1 MQPTRNTPI
10 MWMLVVAMGLFF
22 ACSKNDE
29 RTAAPQFTHAFTN
42 LPDTAD
48 SRLITYADSLLARE
62 ATRLWMDSVLT
73 TIGTPAWEYA
83 TFGKQAGVPA
93 AMVPLI
99 DREAREVRGLLV
111 MVNGPDGFRF
121 RVLDTRKPERYG
133 YNNGRNRV
141 GARHIFIAAD
151 LFNQRIFARAP
162 REVLDHCMMTRSE
175 RRLLDQAR
183 RTGPAGTYSIRT
195 AAYTVSITCYTTV
208 ACTGDGKGN
217 CVGNIVTTTDCVY
230 NYIWVDYGGG
240 GYVGPS
246 GGVTGGGGGAS
257 GPAGGCVGTEYGG
270 EDAVVVMPPD
280 KPINDV
286 IAYLKCFSRTTG
298 GKITF
303 YADQPVAGTSK
314 FLSIKELV
322 GHAYISIEQNVGG
335 IVIRRAI
342 GFHPEEGVSAVFNT
356 SAPSKLGDDSNIEYD
371 VKYTVNVTAATMG
384 KVLTMILNP
393 KPVYHIESYNC
404 TNFVLDV
411 SDACGLQIPRTK
423 GQWFFG
429 SGVNPGNF
437 GQDLRKIVGAEAGKH
452 YSPINAGNCN

>member
-10 MWMLVVAMGLFF
+10 MWMLVVAMGLLF

-62 ATRLWMDSVLT
+62 ATRPWMDSVLT

-111 MVNGPDGFRF
+111 MVNGPDAFRF

-133 YNNGRNRV
+133 YNNGRNRA

-151 LFNQRIFARAP
+151 LFNQRIFARAS

-246 GGVTGGGGGAS
+246 GGVAGGGGGAS

-303 YADQPVAGTSK
+303 YADQPVAGREDVMSFRELAGHS
-314 FLSIKELV
+314 FL
-322 GHAYISIEQNVGG
+322 SIEQNVGG
-335 IVIRRAI
+335 KIIRRTV
-342 GFHPEEGVSAVFNT
+342 GFHPSQGITPVFSNSAD
-356 SAPSKLGDDSNIEYD
+356 SQLGDDSNAEYD
-371 VKYTVNVTAATMG
+371 VRLSVNVSAITL
-384 KVLTMILNP
+384 KNVLGMIESSRR
-393 KPVYHIESYNC
+393 VYHIETYNC
-404 TNFVLDV
+404 TNFVIDI
-411 SDACGLQIPRTK
+411 SDACGLKIPRTM
-423 GQWFFG
+423 GRWFLG
-429 SGVNPGNF
+429 SGLNPGNF
-437 GQDLRKIVGAEAGKH
+437 GEDLRKLPGAEFRKQS
-452 YSPINAGNCN
+452 SPGNVGTCN

>member
-1 MQPTRNTPI
+1 

-175 RRLLDQAR
+175 RRLLEQAR
-183 RTGPAGTYSIRT
+183 RTGPAGTYSFRT

-298 GKITF
+298 AKITF
-303 YADQPVAGTSK
+303 YADQPVAGREDVMSFRELAGHS
-314 FLSIKELV
+314 FL
-322 GHAYISIEQNVGG
+322 SIEQNVGG
-335 IVIRRAI
+335 KIIRRTV
-342 GFHPEEGVSAVFNT
+342 GFHPSQGITPVFSNSAD
-356 SAPSKLGDDSNIEYD
+356 SQLGDDSNAEYD
-371 VKYTVNVTAATMG
+371 VRLSVNVSAITL
-384 KVLTMILNP
+384 KNVLGMIESSRR
-393 KPVYHIESYNC
+393 VYHIETYNC
-404 TNFVLDV
+404 TNFVIDI
-411 SDACGLQIPRTK
+411 SDACGLKIPRTM
-423 GQWFFG
+423 GRWFLG
-429 SGVNPGNF
+429 SGLNPGNF
-437 GQDLRKIVGAEAGKH
+437 GEDLRKLPGAEFRKQS
-452 YSPINAGNCN
+452 SPGNVGTCN

>member
-1 MQPTRNTPI
+1 

-303 YADQPVAGTSK
+303 YADQPKPGTSQVV
-314 FLSIKELV
+314 SIKELV
-322 GHAYISIEQNVGG
+322 GHAYVSIEQTIGG
-335 IVIRRAI
+335 KVVRRTV
-342 GFHPEEGVSAVFNT
+342 GFHPSSGVSPAYST
-356 SAPSKLGDDSNIEYD
+356 SALSTLGDDSGQEYD
-371 VKYTVNVTAATMG
+371 VKYTKILTGDALG
-384 KVLTMILNP
+384 KVLKMIENP
-393 KPVYHIESYNC
+393 KRVYHLESYNC
-404 TNFVLDV
+404 TNFVLDI
-411 SDACGLQIPRTK
+411 SDACGLNIPRTQ
-423 GQWFFG
+423 GWWLIG
-429 SGVNPGNF
+429 SGLNPGNF
-437 GQDLRKIVGAEAGKH
+437 GEELRKLPGAEFKQQR
-452 YSPINAGNCN
+452 SLGNVGTCN

>member
-1 MQPTRNTPI
+1 MQPYRNTPI
-10 MWMLVVAMGLFF
+10 MWMLVVVMSSLF
-22 ACSKNDE
+22 ACSKSTDP
-29 RTAAPQFTHAFTN
+29 AAVPRFTHAFTN

-48 SRLITYADSLLARE
+48 SRLIPYADSLLVSE
-62 ATRLWMDSVLT
+62 ATLPWMDSVMA
-73 TIGTPAWEYA
+73 TIGIPAWEYA

-111 MVNGPDGFRF
+111 MVNGADRFRF
-121 RVLDTRKPERYG
+121 RVIDTRNPERYG
-133 YNNGRNRV
+133 YNNGRNRA

-175 RRLLDQAR
+175 RRLLEQAR
-183 RTGPAGTYSIRT
+183 RSGPTGTYSIRA

-230 NYIWVDYGGG
+230 NYIWVDYGGS
-240 GYVGPS
+240 GYVGAS
-246 GGVTGGGGGAS
+246 GGGTGASGGAS
-257 GPAGGCVGTEYGG
+257 GPSAGCTGTEYGG

-303 YADQPVAGTSK
+303 YADQPVAGRDDVIS
-314 FLSIKELV
+314 FRELA
-322 GHAYISIEQNVGG
+322 GHSYLSIEQNIGG
-335 IVIRRAI
+335 KIVRRTI
-342 GFHPEEGVSAVFNT
+342 GFHPSQGITPVFSN
-356 SAPSKLGDDSNIEYD
+356 SSGSQLGDDSNTECD
-371 VKYTVNVTAATMG
+371 VKLSVNVSAVTMN
-384 KVLTMILNP
+384 KVLRLVENP
-393 KPVYHIESYNC
+393 RRVYHIETYNC
-404 TNFVLDV
+404 TNFVIDI
-411 SDACGLQIPRTK
+411 SDACGLKIPRTM
-423 GQWFFG
+423 GRWFLG
-429 SGVNPGNF
+429 SGLNPGNF
-437 GQDLRKIVGAEAGKH
+437 GEDLRKLPGAEFRKQS
-452 YSPINAGNCN
+452 SPGNVGTCN